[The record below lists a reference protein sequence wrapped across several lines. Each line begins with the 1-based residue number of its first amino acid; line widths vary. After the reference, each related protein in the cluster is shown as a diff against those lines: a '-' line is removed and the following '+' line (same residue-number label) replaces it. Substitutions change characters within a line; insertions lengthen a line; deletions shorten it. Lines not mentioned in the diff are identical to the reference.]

1 MSFLSVCMYIL
12 AQHRLLLMFALPLA
26 CLVFAVL
33 LHIYRGKRWGYFL
46 IPTVFTLAM
55 INIFTGQWVNAAFLN
70 WFGTP
75 GTAIIV
81 DKRDAG
87 WLLNEQRVDEYD
99 VLVRIADGRDV
110 VAQFDD
116 MSASIWPPRNLI
128 LIPALND
135 PFVVKYVPGFP
146 RNIVIMSDESAYGK
160 RWLLNDARRPVERAR
175 NLHGASPD
183 NAMFAQEYRQAL
195 QDFLAAYGEVLSAS
209 DREQYEK
216 KLEAIAAP
224 AP

>member
-12 AQHRLLLMFALPLA
+12 AQHRLLLMFGLPLM
-26 CLVFAVL
+26 CLVLAL
-33 LHIYRGKRWGYFL
+33 LQHRFCGKRWGYFL
-46 IPTVFTLAM
+46 IPTAFTLGM
-55 INIFTGQWVNAAFLN
+55 VNMFTGQWVNGAFLN

-99 VLVRIADGRDV
+99 VLVRTEDGRDV

-128 LIPALND
+128 LLPALND

-175 NLHGASPD
+175 NLYEASPG
-183 NAMFAQEYRQAL
+183 NARFAREYRQAL
-195 QDFLAAYGEVLSAS
+195 QDFLGAYGEVLSAS

-216 KLEAIAAP
+216 RLEAVVVP
-224 AP
+224 AS